1 MTSATKQIHEMKG
14 THIRKPKSQIVFE
27 VFGYTV
33 ITLFTLYCILPLILI
48 VSGSFTDNTILTREG
63 YRLWPRVFST
73 AAYKQLFE
81 YPEGI
86 LNAYANTI
94 AVTASGT
101 LIGLFFITM
110 TGYVLQRRDFRQ
122 RSKVSFFIY
131 FPTIFS
137 GGLVPWYVL
146 LSKYLHFTNTWM
158 SRIWP
163 LLMTPFL
170 IILMRTFISSAVP
183 NEIIESAKIDGANDF
198 RIYYSIVLPVIGP
211 ALATVGLFLALGYWN
226 DWYNTSLFIT
236 KKKMYSLQYYL
247 YDMLNSARFAQEMGI
262 YTGDTQLPT
271 ESIKMAMV
279 VVVTGP
285 IIFLYP
291 FVQRYFVTGITV
303 GSVKG

>member
-1 MTSATKQIHEMKG
+1 MKATANN
-14 THIRKPKSQIVFE
+14 HIRKPASQKAFE
-27 VFGYTV
+27 VFGYLT
-33 ITLFTLYCILPLILI
+33 ITFFALFCLFPLILI
-48 VSGSFTDNTILTREG
+48 VSGSFTENGVLMREG
-63 YRLWPRVFST
+63 YKLWPKVFST
-73 AAYKQLFE
+73 SAYAQLFE

-86 LNAYANTI
+86 IAAYSNTI
-94 AVTASGT
+94 VITILGT
-101 LIGLFFITM
+101 VLGLWMITM
-110 TGYVLQRRDFRQ
+110 TGYVLQRRDFRY
-122 RSKVSFFIY
+122 RSKVSFMIY

-137 GGLVPWYVL
+137 GGMVPWYIL
-146 LSKYLHFTNTWM
+146 LSKYLHFTNSWM
-158 SRIWP
+158 ARLFP

-170 IILMRTFISSAVP
+170 IILMRTFISGAVP
-183 NEIIESAKIDGANDF
+183 NEIIESAKIDGAGDF
-198 RIYYSIVLPVIGP
+198 KIYYAIVLPVIGP
-211 ALATVGLFLALGYWN
+211 ALATVGLFLALAYWN

-236 KKKMYSLQYYL
+236 KKTMYSLQYYL

-262 YTGDTQLPT
+262 YTGDIQLPT

>member
-1 MTSATKQIHEMKG
+1 MKRSNR
-14 THIRKPKSQIVFE
+14 IKKAKSQIAFE
-27 VFGYTV
+27 TGGY
-33 ITLFTLYCILPLILI
+33 IIIALCCLFCLFPLVLI
-48 VSGSFTDNTILTREG
+48 VSGSLTENNALMRQG
-63 YRLWPRVFST
+63 YKLWPSQFSA

-86 LNAYANTI
+86 LTAYGNTI
-94 AVTASGT
+94 IITALGT
-101 LIGLFFITM
+101 LLGLWAITM
-110 TGYVLQRRDFRQ
+110 AGYVLQRRDFRY
-122 RSKVSFFIY
+122 RGRISFLIY

-137 GGLVPWYVL
+137 GGLVPWYMML
-146 LSKYLHFTNTWM
+146 TRYLHFTNSWLA
-158 SRIWP
+158 RIFP

-170 IILMRTFISSAVP
+170 IILMRTFISTTVP
-183 NEIIESAKIDGANDF
+183 GEIIESAKIDGAGDF
-198 RIYYSIVLPVIGP
+198 RIYYAIVMPVIGP
-211 ALATVGLFLALGYWN
+211 ALATVGLFLALAYWN

-236 KKKMYSLQYYL
+236 KKNMYSLQYYL
-247 YDMLNSARFAQEMGI
+247 YDMLNSARFSQEMGI
-262 YTGDTQLPT
+262 YTGDLQLPT

>member
-1 MTSATKQIHEMKG
+1 MALTAKSASRKG
-14 THIRKPKSQIVFE
+14 SHIKKLKSQIAFE
-27 VFGYTV
+27 IIGYTV
-33 ITLFTLYCILPLILI
+33 ITLFALFCLFPLILI
-48 VSGSFTDNTILTREG
+48 ISGSLTENSILMREG
-63 YRLWPRVFST
+63 YQLWPKAFST
-73 AAYKQLFE
+73 SAYRQLFL
-81 YPEGI
+81 YPESI
-86 LNAYANTI
+86 FNAYGNTI
-94 AVTASGT
+94 VVTCVGT
-101 LIGLFFITM
+101 LIGLFMITM
-110 TGYVLQRRDFRQ
+110 TGYVLQRRDFKYRN
-122 RSKVSFFIY
+122 KVSFFIY

-137 GGLVPWYVL
+137 GGMVPWYVL
-146 LSKYLHFTNTWM
+146 LSKYLHFTNSWAA
-158 SRIWP
+158 RIWP

-170 IILMRTFISSAVP
+170 IILMRTFISSSVP
-183 NEIIESAKIDGANDF
+183 NEIIESGKIDGANDF
-198 RIYYSIVLPVIGP
+198 KIYYSIILPIIGP

-236 KKKMYSLQYYL
+236 KRPMYSLQYYL

-262 YTGDTQLPT
+262 YTGDVQLPT